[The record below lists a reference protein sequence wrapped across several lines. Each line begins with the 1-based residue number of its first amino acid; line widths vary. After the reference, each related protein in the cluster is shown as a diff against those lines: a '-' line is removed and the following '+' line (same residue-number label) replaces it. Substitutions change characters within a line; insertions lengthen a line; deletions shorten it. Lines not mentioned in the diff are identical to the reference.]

1 MNQLNERE
9 KNLTMMEAATSY
21 NLNLI
26 KDLVENGYDI
36 HCENDFVFNIS
47 LSHNKPDITR
57 YVLSKTRDNYYINE
71 ALVSYAHNG
80 NIEFVEEMIELGG
93 NIHYKGNEAVKWSAG
108 YGQLEMVK
116 YLLDKGAEIELN
128 WAIELAKQN
137 KHSEIINYLESI

>member
-1 MNQLNERE
+1 MTNIRK
-9 KNLTMMEAATSY
+9 KNLSMIQAAISY

-26 KDLVENGYDI
+26 KDLVEKDYDL

-57 YVLSKTRDNYYINE
+57 YVLSKTRDIYYINE
-71 ALVSYAHNG
+71 ALVGYAHNG
-80 NIEFVEEMIELGG
+80 DIEFVEKLIELGG
-93 NIHYKGNEAVKWSAG
+93 DICYKNNEAVNWAAG

-116 YLLDKGAEIELN
+116 YLLMKGSEINLD

-137 KHSEIINYLESI
+137 KHTEMVNYLESI